1 MYRWK
6 YAIPGLIFGAPCRT
20 CGRYRCNRPHQT
32 TRPPRPPCPN
42 CGTAHPHLT
51 FCPTAVLPPA
61 RAGAQPWMLDMY
73 AESIAR
79 QRRQLVD
86 QQLQQVEQ
94 ERSTSLDPR
103 LAPWA
108 AIAAQEGGRLE

>member
-1 MYRWK
+1 
-6 YAIPGLIFGAPCRT
+6 
-20 CGRYRCNRPHQT
+20 
-32 TRPPRPPCPN
+32 
-42 CGTAHPHLT
+42 
-51 FCPTAVLPPA
+51 
-61 RAGAQPWMLDMY
+61 MLDMY

-79 QRRQLVD
+79 QRRQLVE